1 MSLSWAEDFQPV
13 VYNFFMAGMEMVP
26 SLIPALYTVRDS
38 DKADEYLLGLEGT
51 DTEGWEVYS
60 NTGQTAYADFDRS
73 FPKTFHH
80 E

>member
-38 DKADEYLLGLEGT
+38 EDLP
-51 DTEGWEVYS
+51 S
-60 NTGQTAYADFDRS
+60 
-73 FPKTFHH
+73 
-80 E
+80 